1 MKLDR
6 VYLLAGPE
14 SGKRSAFIDEVK
26 TAIVAQDG
34 SPAEEHRL
42 YASDVGV
49 SELLI
54 LLRNGSLFSSR
65 RLVEYRGAELVKT
78 KDELRDLADYI
89 AKPADDAILLLVTEA
104 FYAEKALEEA
114 VGKDRKRTFYELFEN
129 EKPRWVAGKLRERGV
144 GIDDEGIE
152 TLLELIEND
161 TSDLEAACSRL
172 ALVYPEGTELGAA
185 EVEAALARNRQE
197 DAFSLF
203 ARIVE
208 DDPEWALETLD
219 AVLADRQG
227 GAVQIISALI
237 WSFRRLLKLE
247 ALIQGGEGFETA
259 CVKLGIRA
267 KSLQALHRQALKRY
281 PRPACERIISLASKA
296 DGLARSAGA
305 SLERPIL
312 QLLVYGT
319 MLKQGEIELL
329 PSY

>member
-1 MKLDR
+1 LKLDR

-14 SGKRSAFIDEVK
+14 SGKRSAFIDELK
-26 TAIVAQDG
+26 AAIAALDG
-34 SPAEEHRL
+34 APAEEHRL

-49 SELLI
+49 GELLA

-114 VGKDRKRTFYELFEN
+114 VGKERKKTFYELFEN
-129 EKPRWVAGKLRERGV
+129 EKPRWVAGKLREKGV
-144 GIDDEGIE
+144 GIDEEGIE

-161 TSDLEAACSRL
+161 TEDLEAACARL
-172 ALVYPEGTELGAA
+172 ALVFAPGTELGAA

-203 ARIVE
+203 ARMVE
-208 DDPEWALETLD
+208 DEPEWALETLD

-247 ALIQGGEGFETA
+247 ALLLGGEGFETA

-267 KSLQALHRQALKRY
+267 KSLQALHRQAVKRY
-281 PRPACERIISLASKA
+281 PRPACERIISLASKL
-296 DGLARSAGA
+296 DGLARSSGS

-312 QLLVYGT
+312 QLFVYSA
-319 MLKQGEIELL
+319 MMRQGELELC
-329 PSY
+329 PS